1 MDPVCCW
8 SFMCRIQL
16 KIECKD
22 LNVGTFIVK
31 GSCGSNMV
39 FTLVLPLFSLFFLV
53 IHGGDKEI
61 MKETSPPCHT
71 KEEWKEIRRPNGLFL
86 ELYSCAK
93 EKEHKNYR
101 NKPSINSFHFLG
113 HMSAPKKKPKNGWH
127 VVQGN
132 GIWAPE

>member
-1 MDPVCCW
+1 
-8 SFMCRIQL
+8 MCRIQL

-71 KEEWKEIRRPNGLFL
+71 KEE
-86 ELYSCAK
+86 
-93 EKEHKNYR
+93 
-101 NKPSINSFHFLG
+101 
-113 HMSAPKKKPKNGWH
+113 
-127 VVQGN
+127 
-132 GIWAPE
+132 